1 MRQRKPSK
9 AKVAQ
14 AWKDFYNTPEG
25 RAAVGALM
33 SRAGVY
39 SPIVATDAFMAG
51 VAIGERNMAS
61 FLAGLIGLKP
71 EDYVDERDKTDR
83 VDLLAQFNYQT

>member
-9 AKVAQ
+9 AKVAEY
-14 AWKDFYNTPEG
+14 WRDFYNTPEG

-33 SRAGVY
+33 ARAGVY
-39 SPIVATDAFMAG
+39 SAITATDPVQAG
-51 VAIGERNMAS
+51 IAIGERNMAAW
-61 FLAGLIGLKP
+61 LADLIGFRA
-71 EDYVDERDKTDR
+71 EEFVDERDKTDR